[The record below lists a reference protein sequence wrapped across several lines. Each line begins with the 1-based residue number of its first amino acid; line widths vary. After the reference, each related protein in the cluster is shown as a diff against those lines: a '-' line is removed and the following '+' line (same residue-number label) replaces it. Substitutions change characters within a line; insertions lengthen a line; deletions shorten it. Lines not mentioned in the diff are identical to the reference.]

1 MKWGEAKG
9 KYKAFIS
16 LGSTCQTAH
25 QLQRLGLRQF
35 AGPLDW
41 FISPSVPDLAKL
53 LQSRF
58 KSFMEWSNLQLI
70 SVIDNHY
77 VVKDTVYQTESYHDL
92 PLTAPWGAP
101 YPQFK
106 EKLSR
111 RVNRFLKIINYGPIC
126 FVRIQ
131 TSEAEA
137 RHLEAALR
145 SVTNKPF
152 RLLIVNHHNQPTN
165 DVIHEDWGLKHVCS
179 VKVPA
184 GMDWRGSDR
193 AWDTIMTGFSL

>member
-1 MKWGEAKG
+1 MKWDEAKG

-41 FISPSVPDLAKL
+41 FISPSVPDLAKI

-70 SVIDNHY
+70 GVIDNHY
-77 VVKDTVYQTESYHDL
+77 VVKDTVYQIESYHDF
-92 PLTAPWGAP
+92 PFTAPWGVP

-111 RVNRFLKIINYGPIC
+111 RVNRFFEDNQLRP
-126 FVRIQ
+126 
-131 TSEAEA
+131 
-137 RHLEAALR
+137 HLLCSYSNLR
-145 SVTNKPF
+145 
-152 RLLIVNHHNQPTN
+152 
-165 DVIHEDWGLKHVCS
+165 G
-179 VKVPA
+179 
-184 GMDWRGSDR
+184 
-193 AWDTIMTGFSL
+193 